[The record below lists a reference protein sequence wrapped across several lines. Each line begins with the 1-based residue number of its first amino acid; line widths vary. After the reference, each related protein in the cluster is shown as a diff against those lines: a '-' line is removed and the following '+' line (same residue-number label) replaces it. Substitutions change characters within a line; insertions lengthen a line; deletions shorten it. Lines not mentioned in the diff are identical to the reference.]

1 MNHWLFKTEPSEYSY
16 ADLVRDKGTVW
27 AGVANATALI
37 HLRACAKGDRVL
49 VYHTGSEKAVV
60 GLATIARGPYPDPSL
75 DDPKRVVVD
84 LKPVRA
90 VGTPVPLATFR
101 ADALLAKTDLV
112 RIARLSVV
120 PLTAAQYER
129 VLEHAGTKP

>member
-1 MNHWLFKTEPSEYSY
+1 VS
-16 ADLVRDKGTVW
+16 

-37 HLRACAKGDRVL
+37 HLRACTKGDRVL
-49 VYHTGSEKAVV
+49 VYHTGNEKAVV

-90 VGTPVPLATFR
+90 VGTRSLWPPSAPMRCSRRPTSYASR
-101 ADALLAKTDLV
+101 AS
-112 RIARLSVV
+112 RSCR
-120 PLTAAQYER
+120 
-129 VLEHAGTKP
+129 